1 MISQSLYLADRTRL
15 WDRQIFRFLTM
26 TFISSHFTFWAVS
39 SSSFEA
45 TFRDIRSFLWLVTD
59 SLTSCPKNR
68 EIREN
73 NRRHFLHDIDRRT
86 NARMQPEASQ
96 RDTIFPK
103 TPSHR
108 STQPASARVS
118 HPSEYLFLERHPS
131 QSGMTQTPAPA
142 SEWTPVTL
150 ARVSL
155 SCTEAYDRD
164 SPWVSWFSVAEPW
177 HDISGCLSLNW
188 LDISGVCKYISF

>member
-26 TFISSHFTFWAVS
+26 TFISSHFTFRAVS

-118 HPSEYLFLERHPS
+118 HPSGYLFLERHPS
-131 QSGMTQTPAPA
+131 QSG
-142 SEWTPVTL
+142 
-150 ARVSL
+150 
-155 SCTEAYDRD
+155 DD
-164 SPWVSWFSVAEPW
+164 SDSGACVRMNSGDLGEGFPILYGGLWPRFSV
-177 HDISGCLSLNW
+177 SQL
-188 LDISGVCKYISF
+188 V